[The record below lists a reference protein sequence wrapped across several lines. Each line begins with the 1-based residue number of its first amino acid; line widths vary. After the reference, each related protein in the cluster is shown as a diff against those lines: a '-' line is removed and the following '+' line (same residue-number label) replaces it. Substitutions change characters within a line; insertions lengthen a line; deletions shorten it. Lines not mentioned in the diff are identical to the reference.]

1 MVRVETFLKT
11 LFIVSDAN
19 ITDESSLGTGSFVRS
34 YVSTVAVPG
43 MFCEPN
49 SLRLRYDFA

>member
-19 ITDESSLGTGSFVRS
+19 ITDEGSLGTGSFAWS
-34 YVSTVAVPG
+34 YVSTMAVPG
-43 MFCEPN
+43 RFCEPN
-49 SLRLRYDFA
+49 SLRLPCDFA